1 MPFCESRPHRS
12 GMGKDTPSYERSAKE
27 RGLSATHG
35 DDPTLSSYLSSLL
48 YVLSVPGFIL
58 VAYAGYWGG
67 LWGYGA
73 ILPVF
78 AGLLIATLAIAFGL
92 MHVRTGR

>member
-1 MPFCESRPHRS
+1 
-12 GMGKDTPSYERSAKE
+12 MGKDTPSYERSAKE
-27 RGLSATHG
+27 RGLYASDG

-58 VAYAGYWGG
+58 IAYAGYWGG
-67 LWGYGA
+67 VWGYDA

-78 AGLLIATLAIAFGL
+78 GGLLVTALVVAFAL
-92 MHVRTGR
+92 MHFLTGR